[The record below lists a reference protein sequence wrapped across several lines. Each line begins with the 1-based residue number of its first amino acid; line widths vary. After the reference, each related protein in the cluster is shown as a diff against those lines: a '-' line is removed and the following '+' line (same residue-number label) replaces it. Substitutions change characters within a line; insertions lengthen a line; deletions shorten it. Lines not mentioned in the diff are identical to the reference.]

1 MEKKW
6 KRNQQRLRMMKKDIG
21 RKINTLF
28 ENQLVKIIYLKGISK
43 DMFCF
48 KKCFS

>member
-1 MEKKW
+1 MEGKEK

-28 ENQLVKIIYLKGISK
+28 EN
-43 DMFCF
+43 
-48 KKCFS
+48 